1 MLDCKRCIGRS
12 VSPFCIFPCL
22 KMKEAKQI
30 EPFRE
35 RKGKD
40 IARSLTTLI
49 CLHGIV
55 FKEFEFAAMSRARS
69 AICNNV
75 LA

>member
-1 MLDCKRCIGRS
+1 
-12 VSPFCIFPCL
+12 
-22 KMKEAKQI
+22 MKEAKQI

-40 IARSLTTLI
+40 IARSLIKLI

-55 FKEFEFAAMSRARS
+55 FQFLNRRRTQFEFKDYEHIQRS
-69 AICNNV
+69 L
-75 LA
+75 LAPLASTGIWRTWDAS

>member
-1 MLDCKRCIGRS
+1 
-12 VSPFCIFPCL
+12 
-22 KMKEAKQI
+22 MKEAKQI

-40 IARSLTTLI
+40 IARSLIKLI